1 MMDTEAEAVRDRA
14 RFKRLRLE
22 IEQMLTSESDYRQIT
37 KTLDYNCYSSS
48 ERLAVVRVLCDI
60 RKSELPENDKK
71 KVQKVL
77 NHYAIEYDN
86 LIVLKPT
93 KA

>member
-1 MMDTEAEAVRDRA
+1 MLDTEISAIREEQ
-14 RFKRLRLE
+14 RLRGLRQE
-22 IEQMLTSESDYRQIT
+22 IEQMLLDKKSDYRQIT
-37 KTLDYNCYSSS
+37 KTLDYNLYSSPD
-48 ERLAVVRVLCDI
+48 RLAVVRVLCDI
-60 RKSELPENDKK
+60 RKSGLYDQK